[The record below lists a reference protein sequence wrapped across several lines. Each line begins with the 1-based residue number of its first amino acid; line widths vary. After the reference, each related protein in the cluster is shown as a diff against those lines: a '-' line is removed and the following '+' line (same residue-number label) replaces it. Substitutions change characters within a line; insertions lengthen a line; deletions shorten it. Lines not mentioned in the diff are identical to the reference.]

1 VTVDRRTHL
10 TRSITKRDG
19 RQTLIERV
27 ARTRLTCGV
36 PDGYSGN
43 TLMMAKQHNHDL
55 AMRMAELARTVASPR
70 KVEDVLSDVTNA
82 ALELIPGAD
91 TAGVLLIGK
100 GGKWE
105 SIGGTSDLPH
115 QLDELQMT
123 FNEGPCVEAALD
135 EVIVRT
141 DDFRDED
148 RWPKYSPAVV
158 EIGVLSG
165 VSFKLYTASRTA
177 GALNLFAFKPHA
189 FDGEA
194 ETFGTVLAA
203 HAAAAILASREGEEL
218 QSALSTRDRIG
229 QAKGIIM
236 ERFSVDDIRAFE
248 MLRRLSQDSNTRLV
262 DIAQRVI
269 DTRGEGAV

>member
-1 VTVDRRTHL
+1 MV
-10 TRSITKRDG
+10 
-19 RQTLIERV
+19 E
-27 ARTRLTCGV
+27 AR
-36 PDGYSGN
+36 
-43 TLMMAKQHNHDL
+43 NHEL
-55 AMRMAELARTVASPR
+55 AMRMAELARTAASPR
-70 KVEDVLSDVTNA
+70 SVEDVLIDVTKTSM
-82 ALELIPGAD
+82 ELIPGAE

-100 GGKWE
+100 GGKWD
-105 SIGGTSDLPH
+105 SLGGTSDLPQH
-115 QLDELQMT
+115 LDELQMR

-141 DDFRDED
+141 DDFRSES
-148 RWPKYSPAVV
+148 RWPKYSAAVV

-165 VSFKLYTASRTA
+165 LSFKLYTANRTA
-177 GALNLFAFKPHA
+177 GALNLFAFKPQA

-194 ETFGTVLAA
+194 ETIGTVLAA

-218 QSALSTRDRIG
+218 QSALTTRDRIG

-236 ERFSVDDIRAFE
+236 ERYGTDDIRAFE

-269 DTRGEGAV
+269 DTRNDGTT